1 MTEVEITGEVKAKET
16 LLHLVKTVGMG
27 LTYPLDLMGLSIPD
41 NEDFRDMRVEIYLM
55 LKREFEDVLVIDRT
69 ARIEKE
75 NAQLRLENYEL
86 YDKIHDLKRKVR
98 KLRKAKKWSN
108 TNHT

>member
-27 LTYPLDLMGLSIPD
+27 LTYPLDLMGLAIPD
-41 NEDFRDMRVEIYLM
+41 RDDFRDMRVEIYLM

-69 ARIEKE
+69 ARIERD
-75 NAQLRLENYEL
+75 NARLQLENYEL
-86 YDKIHDLKRKVR
+86 MDKIHDLKRKVR
-98 KLRKAKKWSN
+98 KLRKAKK
-108 TNHT
+108 